1 VFDFRYH
8 ALSLVAV
15 FLALVIGLLLGVAI
29 GDQGLVSSA
38 ERDIRD
44 SLRKDV
50 RNARAESARLRAQVN
65 EEKELERQFYPLMV
79 GGRLTAQRVGIV
91 ALGGIPDGVVDDVR
105 DAVEPAGGEL
115 VNVSVVKVPPD
126 TAELATD
133 ERGTRFAGLAQNPD
147 VLRRFG
153 RRIGVDFV
161 RGGRDLAATRSTL
174 LSSSSGTL
182 DGLGAVVLYRQGGEV
197 SGPGGAATAALEDGL
212 IAGFR
217 RARAPLVGVEETS
230 RNPTGIPWFA
240 DRGVSSVD
248 NVDQLTGR
256 ASMVFVLAGASGA
269 FGTKDTATRL
279 LPEAAGRGG
288 DGP

>member
-1 VFDFRYH
+1 MFDFRYH

-29 GDQGLVSSA
+29 GDEGLVSSA

-50 RNARAESARLRAQVN
+50 REARAESARLRTQVN

-79 GGRLTAQRVGIV
+79 GGRLPAQRVGIV
-91 ALGGIPDGVVDDVR
+91 ALGGIPDSVVDNVR
-105 DAVEPAGGEL
+105 EALGPTGGRL

-126 TAELATD
+126 SAGLAAD
-133 ERGTRFAGLAQNPD
+133 ERGTRFATLAQDPE
-147 VLRRFG
+147 VLRRFA
-153 RRIGVDFV
+153 RRVGVDFV
-161 RGGRDLAATRSTL
+161 RNGRDLRKTRSTL

-182 DGLGAVVLYRQGGEV
+182 DGLGAVVLYREGGEV
-197 SGPGGAATAALEDGL
+197 SGAAGTATTAVEDGL
-212 IAGFR
+212 VAGFR
-217 RARAPLVGVEETS
+217 RAGAPLVGLEETS
-230 RNPTGIPWFA
+230 RNPSGIQWFA

-256 ASMVFVLAGASGA
+256 TSMVFVLAGASGA
-269 FGTKDTATRL
+269 FGTKDSATRL
-279 LPEAAGRGG
+279 LPEAAGSERGG
-288 DGP
+288 S